1 MWYRPWPGRAWS
13 REGVAVAIDLMRMV
27 ADQIQ
32 VGQPLPF
39 GIRDDQGKLL
49 LAKGRMVAN
58 DAQLQTLLT
67 RGLYADH
74 DEADAAEE
82 AAGADGAPRRMTL
95 FDLWKQTTARLD
107 LLLSSVAR
115 EGFVA
120 RCDTFATQLMALI
133 DRDPDIGIYH
143 SVRQDPKRL
152 SLYGLNHALHC
163 AMVGQLAAR
172 RAGWPDARV
181 RTLVKAALTMNL
193 SIVELQGRFATMGR
207 LNDTQRE
214 QIRAHPQA
222 AFDQLQAAGVD
233 DGEWLQAVLEHHE
246 HPGGGGY
253 PGGAAGMGE
262 MAQVLR
268 MADVFMAKISPRTER
283 PAMPILDAARQM
295 FAEAQGS
302 PLAAAIIK
310 EYGIYPPGNFVLL
323 ASGEMAVVIRRGA
336 TAHTPV
342 AAAVT
347 DKNGIPI
354 VRTPRRNTAE
364 PAWAIK
370 SLVPE
375 TKMLMRVPPERL
387 YGLVE

>member
-1 MWYRPWPGRAWS
+1 
-13 REGVAVAIDLMRMV
+13 MRMV

-39 GIRDDQGKLL
+39 GVRDEQGQLL
-49 LAKGRMVAN
+49 LAKGRVVAN
-58 DAQLQTLLT
+58 AAQAETLRT

-74 DEADAAEE
+74 DDADASEE
-82 AAGADGAPRRMTL
+82 ALGAGGKPRRLTL

-107 LLLSSVAR
+107 LLLASLTR
-115 EGFVA
+115 DGFA
-120 RCDTFATQLMALI
+120 TRCDAFATQLMGLI
-133 DRDPDIGIYH
+133 ARDPDIGIYH
-143 SVRQDPKRL
+143 SVRQDPTRL
-152 SLYGLNHALHC
+152 SLYGLSHALHC
-163 AMVGQLAAR
+163 AMVCQLATQ
-172 RAGWPDARV
+172 RAGWPEPRV
-181 RTLVKAALTMNL
+181 RTLVQAALTMNL
-193 SIVELQGRFATMGR
+193 AIVELQGRFATLGR
-207 LNDTQRE
+207 LGDGQRA

-222 AFDQLQAAGVD
+222 AMDRLQAAGVQD
-233 DGEWLQAVLEHHE
+233 ADWLQAVLQHHE

-253 PGGAAGMGE
+253 PGGGADMGE

-323 ASGEMAVVIRRGA
+323 ASGEQAVVIRRGA
-336 TAHTPV
+336 TAHAPV
-342 AAAVT
+342 AAAIT
-347 DKNGIPI
+347 DKHGIPV
-354 VRTPRRNTAE
+354 VRTAKRNTAE
-364 PAWAIK
+364 PAYAIK

-375 TKMLMRVPPERL
+375 SKLLLRVPPERL
-387 YGLVE
+387 YGLAE

>member
-1 MWYRPWPGRAWS
+1 M
-13 REGVAVAIDLMRMV
+13 AIELIRMV

-32 VGQPLPF
+32 LGQPLPF
-39 GIRDDQGKLL
+39 GVRDEQGKLL
-49 LAKGRMVAN
+49 LAKGRVVATEG
-58 DAQLQTLLT
+58 QLQTLRE

-74 DEADAAEE
+74 DDGAAGDEAAAAE
-82 AAGADGAPRRMTL
+82 GASRRLTL

-107 LLLSSVAR
+107 LLLNSLPR
-115 EGFVA
+115 EGFPG
-120 RCDTFATQLMALI
+120 RCDSFATQLMALI
-133 DRDPDIGIYH
+133 DRDPDIGIYL
-143 SVRQDPKRL
+143 SVRQDPNRL
-152 SLYGLNHALHC
+152 SLYGLSHALHC
-163 AMVGQLAAR
+163 ALVGQLAAR

-193 SIVELQGRFATMGR
+193 SIVEVQGRFATLGR

-222 AFDQLQAAGVD
+222 AHDQLQAAGVD
-233 DGEWLQAVLEHHE
+233 DAEWLQAVLQHHE

-253 PGGAAGMGE
+253 PGGAPGMGE

-283 PAMPILDAARQM
+283 PAMPILEAARQL

-302 PLAAAIIK
+302 PLASAIIK

-342 AAAVT
+342 AASVT
-347 DKNGIPI
+347 DRNGLPI

-364 PAWAIK
+364 PAHAIK

-375 TKMLMRVPPERL
+375 SKMLLRVPPERL

>member
-1 MWYRPWPGRAWS
+1 V
-13 REGVAVAIDLMRMV
+13 VATE
-27 ADQIQ
+27 
-32 VGQPLPF
+32 
-39 GIRDDQGKLL
+39 
-49 LAKGRMVAN
+49 
-58 DAQLQTLLT
+58 AQLEILRT

-74 DEADAAEE
+74 DDAEPGEE
-82 AAGADGAPRRMTL
+82 AAAGNAPPRRLTL

-107 LLLSSVAR
+107 LLLASVGR
-115 EGFVA
+115 EGFGA
-120 RCDTFATQLMALI
+120 RCDSFATQLMALI
-133 DRDPDIGIYH
+133 DRDPDIGIYL
-143 SVRQDPKRL
+143 SVRQDPNRL

-163 AMVGQLAAR
+163 ALVGQLAVR

-193 SIVELQGRFATMGR
+193 SIVEVQGRFATMGR
-207 LNDTQRE
+207 LNETQRA

-222 AFDQLQAAGVD
+222 AHDQLQAAGID
-233 DGEWLQAVLEHHE
+233 DADWLQAVLQHHE

-253 PGGAAGMGE
+253 PGGGADMGE

-283 PAMPILDAARQM
+283 PAIPILDAARQL
-295 FAEAQGS
+295 FAEAQGN

-336 TAHTPV
+336 TAHTPT

-375 TKMLMRVPPERL
+375 SKMLLRVPPERL

>member
-1 MWYRPWPGRAWS
+1 MID
-13 REGVAVAIDLMRMV
+13 EGKAVAIDLMRMV

-39 GIRDDQGKLL
+39 GIRDDQGQLL
-49 LAKGRMVAN
+49 LAKGRVVAN
-58 DAQLQTLLT
+58 EAQLETLLS

-74 DEADAAEE
+74 DAADAAEE
-82 AAGADGAPRRMTL
+82 AAGANGQPRRMTL
-95 FDLWKQTTARLD
+95 FDLWKHTTARLD
-107 LLLSSVAR
+107 LLLSSLPR
-115 EGFVA
+115 EGFLA

-152 SLYGLNHALHC
+152 SLYGLSHALHC

-172 RAGWPDARV
+172 RAGWPDERV

-193 SIVELQGRFATMGR
+193 SIVEVQGRFATMGR
-207 LNDTQRE
+207 LNDTQRD

-222 AFDQLQAAGVD
+222 AHDQLQAAGVD
-233 DGEWLQAVLEHHE
+233 DAEWLQAVLQHHE
-246 HPGGGGY
+246 QPDGGGY
-253 PGGAAGMGE
+253 PSGAPGMGE

-295 FAEAQGS
+295 FAEAKGS

-336 TAHTPV
+336 TAHTPT

-354 VRTPRRNTAE
+354 VRTLRRNTAE
-364 PAWAIK
+364 AAYAIK

-375 TKMLMRVPPERL
+375 NKMLMRVPPERL

>member
-1 MWYRPWPGRAWS
+1 
-13 REGVAVAIDLMRMV
+13 MRMV

-32 VGQPLPF
+32 LGQPLPF
-39 GIRDDQGKLL
+39 GVRDEQGKLL
-49 LAKGRMVAN
+49 LAKGRLVATE
-58 DAQLQTLLT
+58 AQLEILRE

-74 DEADAAEE
+74 DATESGDVVAAS
-82 AAGADGAPRRMTL
+82 DGASRRLTL

-107 LLLSSVAR
+107 LLLASLPK
-115 EGFVA
+115 EGFAA
-120 RCDTFATQLMALI
+120 RCDSFASQLMALI
-133 DRDPDIGIYH
+133 DRDPDIGIYL
-143 SVRQDPKRL
+143 SVRQDPNRL
-152 SLYGLNHALHC
+152 SLYGLSHVMHC
-163 AMVGQLAAR
+163 ALVGQLAAR
-172 RAGWPDARV
+172 RAGWADARV

-193 SIVELQGRFATMGR
+193 SIVEVQGRFATLGR

-222 AFDQLQAAGVD
+222 AVDQLQAAGIAD
-233 DGEWLQAVLEHHE
+233 ADWLEAVLQHHE
-246 HPGGGGY
+246 HPDGGGY
-253 PGGAAGMGE
+253 PSGSASMGE

-283 PAMPILDAARQM
+283 PAIPILDAARQM
-295 FAEAQGS
+295 FAEAKGS

-347 DKNGIPI
+347 DKNGLPI

-364 PAWAIK
+364 AAYAIK

-375 TKMLMRVPPERL
+375 SKMLMRVPPERL